1 MQTIFLIGFMG
12 SGKTTFGRKLAA
24 KLGYKFID
32 LDVAVCIKYKV
43 AAIKILIEERG
54 IDFFRE
60 AENETLKSLPI
71 DNVVISTGG
80 GTPCYFD
87 SIKWMKG
94 RGAVVFLNVDD
105 GVIYS
110 RLKTTDLSDRPLL
123 KDLDDEGLKNFIHIN
138 LQERLPYYN
147 QAHITF
153 NPVNEKIELLI
164 DKLQSLKF

>member
-43 AAIKILIEERG
+43 ATIKILIEERG

-87 SIKWMKG
+87 SMKWMKG
-94 RGAVVFLNVDD
+94 RGAVEFLNVDK

-110 RLKTTDLSDRPLL
+110 RLKTTELHERPLL
-123 KDLDDEGLKNFIHIN
+123 KDLDDVGLNSFIHTK

-147 QAHITF
+147 QAHIIF
-153 NPVNEKIELLI
+153 NPVNEKMELLI